1 MSTVRTIAFIA
12 VCTVLGSASF
22 AVALGLGTRSACAYS
37 QRLCPGA
44 R

>member
-1 MSTVRTIAFIA
+1 MSTIRFVIVMTASTI
-12 VCTVLGSASF
+12 LGSASF